1 MFDILAILCV
11 LSAVGLLVALSVIDL
26 KHWIL
31 PDELNFA
38 FGLSG
43 VIFHFATAYLFLDM
57 QTMILGGVLG
67 AGLLYAIRFVAN
79 RQYGRDTLGLGD
91 VKLLGAAG
99 LWLGVDGVLQAV
111 TLGALAG
118 LVHGLCFALYLK
130 LVKKAPFSITNLSI
144 PAGPGFALGI
154 FAVGVYMFHAFILE
168 TIHDLLA

>member
-1 MFDILAILCV
+1 MFDILPIVCV
-11 LSAVGLLVALSVIDL
+11 LSAAGLLIALSAIDL

-43 VIFHFATAYLFLDM
+43 VIFHFATGYMFLDIR
-57 QTMILGGVLG
+57 TMLLGAALG

-99 LWLGVDGVLQAV
+99 LWLGIDGVLQAV

-118 LVHGLCFALYLK
+118 LVHGLLFALHLK
-130 LVKKAPFSITNLSI
+130 IVKKAPFSLGNLSI
-144 PAGPGFALGI
+144 PAGPGFAIGI